1 MNRFLPFFIIGFLF
15 SCHSQKKQSGNVIT
29 TDINNF
35 WTAYDL
41 VIQEDDSLKQIEL
54 IDSLYI
60 KNGSL
65 GLEKIMEARNY
76 TAQEYVELINK
87 YPSYW
92 NSLRENMKRSK
103 SLSADLNKG
112 IQKLRDIYPDLKPAQ
127 IYFTVGAMRTNG
139 TTQDSLVLIGSELAM
154 ADSTTDVSEF
164 DGRTKE
170 WLKTYFE
177 TNPIDNLV
185 LLNIHEYV
193 HTQQNPIPDNLLHQV
208 LYEGVAEFVS
218 AKALGV
224 PSNTPAIEYGK
235 NNPAVKE
242 KFEREMFYE
251 RTFEWMWSNAPNEFE
266 IRDLGYYIGYEIAEK
281 HYQNSR
287 NKQEAIKELIELN
300 YSKPTLI
307 DSFIDQ
313 TGYFSKPIDILR
325 KEDRALRPKVSR
337 IKQFRNGS
345 QNVDPDTKEITIV
358 FSEKLN
364 GYNTSVDYAESG
376 EDAFPKV
383 NNRFWS
389 KDSTSWTLQ
398 VELEPQKNYQFW
410 ITNNFRT
417 KEGVPLLPYLIEFKT
432 GQR

>member
-287 NKQEAIKELIELN
+287 DKQEAIKELIELN